1 MLEPSALARRCEF
14 LRDTRNPSKWHRCV
28 MAPLSAN
35 DKMIILSY
43 VNEKAV
49 EEIDFDEEEGERGML
64 VARLRPPGTLD
75 WLPSDE
81 KRAQAIAARGQ
92 WPFDVLHTD
101 GDQEDL
107 DEAQTRAA
115 LDALEQC
122 TSKRK
127 APCSTPSSSK
137 APSQPKKPKL
147 DQVDVA
153 PAAESHP
160 DDGVGATGRPGR
172 KSADRAKERFET
184 EDLVWARVKGWHW
197 WPGVITDVAGSK
209 YSVTLF
215 GTAAPCDVFNENDLK
230 TWSDRHPCDKSGEIK
245 KLKNTSHCVYSQAD
259 QMEYKTA
266 VEEAMKLAEEYQMH
280 IETMQCGICG
290 GGDDDSR
297 MIICDGCDIGYH
309 IYCVTPLLSTIPE
322 GDWHCTGCACTT
334 LTVPPAAVTKLV
346 TAAIAKVLSMYQ
358 WPPLPHIR
366 LVPAEP
372 DDLVEVLEDDA
383 WRSGIVLDRREAK
396 GTRRTYVALDEPQ
409 PPAGAWRY
417 VCKENETIHSIVI
430 ASYSDQAVAAAV
442 LEVILEY
449 QEDVHALH
457 PMLATYLQLI
467 PSSDLNLTGKL
478 RAYSCI
484 MLPEFYQASY
494 DETLEDIANRFGRP
508 PAATR
513 QLNER
518 RTKSTYIM
526 DGIVLLPPSM
536 PNARAPVPSGPTA
549 SRFAPTQLQLAN
561 AQARAANLVAG
572 SRVWVETH
580 CEIDGEHNKWR
591 PATVAHFNADGDSI
605 ILTKVAGDRSWVEP
619 YVTLSSEGVEWV
631 RDVPWPHAKHQSDP
645 FGVAGSG
652 LFIPPFATWFE
663 VRAFK
668 SQQMRSTVRTR
679 PAPPPLTW
687 LDLLPSTSEVEV
699 LFDGSWQLARID
711 SPKKM
716 ASGHFTVDLLDPKT
730 REVFEYLIC
739 DALRLRPYETH
750 KKLQR
755 LPNRKRITEGT
766 PDAEDDPSIE
776 KCRELDHCYI
786 HQRCWRGFEHPGN
799 CKLHARPSTSTLQGE
814 DGVHHDSDKEAAAEE
829 GQPVQAAREP
839 PEGAPTGAPAT
850 SQCPWCHQAF
860 KRLKTHMPHCP
871 RMPAVSEDDEEELRQ
886 VQQEDDEVASDE
898 AATSE
903 VEKNSGE
910 EADSIGLSDGGDER
924 SLTESHYIPSWAKG
938 VVKTIKDLKQTQ
950 PELLQGAKDVLE
962 ERFGHVEWFKALV
975 PGLLGLSKFGKV
987 ANNYRPGNSKPLA
1000 DHQAGDSQHNNL
1012 GLALIVQGEEVIAA
1026 ACTCI
1031 VRASSRSKLIALE
1044 VLLFAVKASYE
1055 KQGVA
1060 TRLVNEIFRHCRA
1073 CEIPEVMILSEKR
1086 IEHPRNWWVLKGGFE
1101 LQGRPNQAFGH
1112 LDGLMKHMGLNEL
1125 PQSFM
1130 LPWTIF
1136 KDGAEERRN
1145 HALACKR
1152 AMQQGIAS
1160 TESAVSASNSLTI
1173 LVAPVSEWLVLND
1186 VAADAPLP
1194 PTSAGA
1200 TSKRPMIAVST
1211 NQKRSKTIKQSACAS
1226 CEEEEDEAGAADGEV
1241 DDAANGAVHG
1251 PLGQEG
1257 EEDEAGAADG
1267 EVDDAANG
1275 AVHGPL
1281 GQEGEEDEAGAA
1293 DGEVGDAANGA
1304 VHGPL
1309 GQEGEAEALCV
1320 APRAAAQAANDD
1332 EEAATPVA
1340 AVRRPTLQPN
1350 RVFPG
1355 RRTAL
1360 RKMRIM
1366 EAFAGSGRLATQ
1378 CCKSLGADVLIIERD
1393 HKAPDY
1399 NDVLTQPRVGAPPGE
1414 AAAQMRQAAA
1424 NSKATVYFDR
1434 CMCRDI
1440 KPEDLPTLDYAH
1452 FSPQCT
1458 SVSRAAGSAH
1468 PRKETDIPVAFL
1480 GYDDCC
1486 KEYNSDLQWIL
1497 DVCQN
1502 QRRRSGNSDFKFTVE
1517 APVGNAQK
1525 LIHFKMMQVP
1535 VDHGGIGATQ
1545 VELTYC
1551 KFGMEY
1557 EKPTFFW
1564 TNIESLIKELE
1575 NGEKICSEETPCKVG
1590 PACHKQLGRDAGPTT
1605 DAARFPPDL
1614 VTFLQ
1619 YHVDKACSKRRND
1632 SVPA

>member
-1 MLEPSALARRCEF
+1 MLE
-14 LRDTRNPSKWHRCV
+14 
-28 MAPLSAN
+28 
-35 DKMIILSY
+35 
-43 VNEKAV
+43 
-49 EEIDFDEEEGERGML
+49 
-64 VARLRPPGTLD
+64 
-75 WLPSDE
+75 
-81 KRAQAIAARGQ
+81 
-92 WPFDVLHTD
+92 
-101 GDQEDL
+101 
-107 DEAQTRAA
+107 
-115 LDALEQC
+115 
-122 TSKRK
+122 
-127 APCSTPSSSK
+127 
-137 APSQPKKPKL
+137 
-147 DQVDVA
+147 
-153 PAAESHP
+153 P
-160 DDGVGATGRPGR
+160 DDGVGATGRPSR

-184 EDLVWARVKGWHW
+184 DLVWARVKGWHW
-197 WPGVITDVAGSK
+197 WPGVITDVLAGSK
-209 YSVTLF
+209 YLVTLF
-215 GTAAPCDVFNENDLK
+215 GTTAPCDVFNENDLK

-266 VEEAMKLAEEYQMH
+266 VEEAMKLAEEYEMH
-280 IETMQCGICG
+280 IETMSCGICG
-290 GGDDDSR
+290 GGADESR
-297 MIICDGCDIGYH
+297 MLICDGCDLGYH

-322 GDWHCTGCACTT
+322 GDWHCTACACTT
-334 LTVPPAAVTKLV
+334 LTVPPTAVTKLV

-366 LVPAEP
+366 LVPAQP
-372 DDLVEVLEDDA
+372 DDLVEVLEDDT
-383 WRSGIVLDRREAK
+383 WRSGIVLDCPALAAK
-396 GTRRTYVALDEPQ
+396 GTRGTYVALDEPQ

-417 VCKENETIHSIVI
+417 VCKENETIRSIVN

-442 LEVILEY
+442 LEVILEF
-449 QEDVHALH
+449 QEDVRALH

-467 PSSDLNLTGKL
+467 ASSDLNLTGKL

-484 MLPEFYQASY
+484 MLPEFHQASH
-494 DETLEDIANRFGRP
+494 DETLEDIADRFGRP

-526 DGIVLLPPSM
+526 DGIVLLPPCM

-549 SRFAPTQLQLAN
+549 SRFAPTQLQLAD

-580 CEIDGEHNKWR
+580 CEIDGEDNEGHQHMKWR

-605 ILTKVAGDRSWVEP
+605 ILTKVAGDRSWIESH
-619 YVTLSSEGVEWV
+619 VTLSSEGVEWV
-631 RDVPWPHAKHQSDP
+631 RNVPWPHAKHQSDP

-668 SQQMRSTVRTR
+668 SQQQMRSTVRTR

-699 LFDGSWQLARID
+699 LFDGAWQMARIA
-711 SPKKM
+711 KKM
-716 ASGHFTVDLLDPKT
+716 AIGHFNVDLLDPKT
-730 REVFEYLIC
+730 REVLEELVC
-739 DALRLRPYETH
+739 DVVRLRPYGTH

-786 HQRCWRGFEHPGN
+786 HSRCGRGFEHPGN

-814 DGVHHDSDKEAAAEE
+814 DGVYQDKEAAAEE

-839 PEGAPTGAPAT
+839 PEGAPAGVPAT
-850 SQCPWCHQAF
+850 SPCLWCHQAF

-871 RMPAVSEDDEEELRQ
+871 RMPAVSEDDEKELRQ
-886 VQQEDDEVASDE
+886 VQQEDNEVASDE
-898 AATSE
+898 
-903 VEKNSGE
+903 VN
-910 EADSIGLSDGGDER
+910 
-924 SLTESHYIPSWAKG
+924 ESHYIPSWAKG
-938 VVKTIKDLKQTQ
+938 VVETIKDLKQTQ

-987 ANNYRPGNSKPLA
+987 AINYRPGKSKPLA
-1000 DHQAGDSQHNNL
+1000 DNQAGDSQHDNL

-1031 VRASSRSKLIALE
+1031 VRANSRSKSIALE

-1060 TRLVNEIFRHCRA
+1060 TRLVSEIFRHCRA
-1073 CEIPEVMILSEKR
+1073 RVIPEVMILSDKR
-1086 IEHPRNWWVLKGGFE
+1086 IEQPRNWWVLKGGFE
-1101 LQGRPNQAFGH
+1101 LQGRRNQAFGH
-1112 LDGLMKHMGLNEL
+1112 LDGLMKHMGLNSL
-1125 PQSFM
+1125 PPSFM

-1136 KDGAEERRN
+1136 QDAVEERRN
-1145 HALACKR
+1145 
-1152 AMQQGIAS
+1152 AS
-1160 TESAVSASNSLTI
+1160 HSLTI

-1186 VAADAPLP
+1186 VTADAPLP
-1194 PTSAGA
+1194 PTSAGASAGA

-1211 NQKRSKTIKQSACAS
+1211 NQKRSKTIKRSACAS
-1226 CEEEEDEAGAADGEV
+1226 CEEEEEDEAGTADGEVDDAANGAVHGPLGQEGEEDAEAGAAGGEV

-1257 EEDEAGAADG
+1257 EEDEAGAAGG
-1267 EVDDAANG
+1267 EVD
-1275 AVHGPL
+1275 
-1281 GQEGEEDEAGAA
+1281 
-1293 DGEVGDAANGA
+1293 DAANGA

-1332 EEAATPVA
+1332 EEAATATPAA
-1340 AVRRPTLQPN
+1340 AVRRPTVQPN
-1350 RVFPG
+1350 RVFPC
-1355 RRTAL
+1355 RRTTL

-1378 CCKSLGADVLIIERD
+1378 CCNSSGADVLIIERD
-1393 HKAPDY
+1393 CKAPDY
-1399 NDVLTQPRVGAPPGE
+1399 NDVLTPPRVGAPPGE

-1424 NSKATVYFDR
+1424 NSMATVYFEL

-1468 PRKETDIPVAFL
+1468 PRKETDMPVAFL

-1614 VTFLQ
+1614 VVFLQ
-1619 YHVDKACSKRRND
+1619 SHVEKACSKRRND